1 MIFDRP
7 VIYGTSYKGKLYIGQ
22 HIGNGIDYVGSGLLI
37 SRVIKK
43 GDKNKLIT
51 GVIEYVDDVQK
62 LNEREIYW
70 IEKLK
75 PKLNLTKGGETWG
88 IGKDNI
94 MNRPGVSEK
103 VSKSLKGRRTWD
115 NRGDNHPMKRLEVK
129 IKFMGDNNAMR
140 RPEVA
145 KKVSEAFKKFGENHW
160 NKRPEN
166 RKRLSEIKKGVP
178 MLKIRGVNNPSCK
191 DPSKLFISF
200 RKKYVK
206 YKWLVRVPKNTC
218 KSFEFLKDAQIHRDK
233 LMGVN

>member
-37 SRVIKK
+37 SHIIKK
-43 GDKNKLIT
+43 GDKNKLVT
-51 GVIEYVDDVQK
+51 GIIEYVDDVKK
-62 LNEREIYW
+62 LSEREIYW

-129 IKFMGDNNAMR
+129 MKFMGDNNAMR

-166 RKRLSEIKKGVP
+166 RKRLSEMKKGVP
-178 MLKIRGVNNPSCK
+178 MLKMRGVNNPSCK
-191 DPSKLFISF
+191 DPSKLFISY
-200 RKKYVK
+200 REKCVK
-206 YKWLVRVPKNTC
+206 YKWLVRVPKRGY
-218 KSFEFLKDAQIHRDK
+218 KSFQFFEDAKIYRDK
-233 LMGVN
+233 LIGVN